1 MREVD
6 VSEGDQLAEVSS
18 RARARARALVLTFS
32 MVAKSVMEAEREL
45 QLHSPPLADVGTRS
59 QETSM
64 TMKSSPPKRIKK
76 KNCTSKSENLLMMG
90 VQVGYPRVCQRTRD
104 CRECAAM
111 LTWYIHTWRE
121 CARARTY

>member
-45 QLHSPPLADVGTRS
+45 QLHSPPRRRRHAKSRDVDDYEVVAT
-59 QETSM
+59 QTY
-64 TMKSSPPKRIKK
+64 KK
-76 KNCTSKSENLLMMG
+76 K
-90 VQVGYPRVCQRTRD
+90 
-104 CRECAAM
+104 
-111 LTWYIHTWRE
+111 I
-121 CARARTY
+121 ARRSLKIC

>member
-45 QLHSPPLADVGTRS
+45 QLHSPP
-59 QETSM
+59 
-64 TMKSSPPKRIKK
+64 SP
-76 KNCTSKSENLLMMG
+76 T
-90 VQVGYPRVCQRTRD
+90 
-104 CRECAAM
+104 
-111 LTWYIHTWRE
+111 
-121 CARARTY
+121 

>member
-64 TMKSSPPKRIKK
+64 TMKSSPPKRLKAK
-76 KNCTSKSENLLMMG
+76 F
-90 VQVGYPRVCQRTRD
+90 
-104 CRECAAM
+104 
-111 LTWYIHTWRE
+111 
-121 CARARTY
+121 ARRSLKIC